1 MKVVLINKSDQTGGA
16 AVVTKRLME
25 ALRQEGIDARMIVVE
40 RLTDS
45 PHIGSASSKWM
56 TKVPFIA
63 ERLRIFLANGF
74 NRADLFK
81 VDIASDGLALWRHPW
96 IKEADIV
103 CLNWINQGMLS
114 LKGIKRIADMGKPI
128 VWTMHDMWNA
138 TGICHHAGVCKGFEQ
153 ECGNCHL
160 LGKCSAEGDLSHKVW
175 RQKKAL
181 YDNVPIHFVAVSNWL
196 ANKCRQSSL
205 MKDVDLSVIPNAFP
219 IDKNFI
225 ERESLDEN
233 QPIKIVMGAARLDD
247 PIKGFS
253 TLIETLKLVK
263 RLNPQLTDNLELVT
277 FGSIR
282 NPELFLQIPI
292 KHTHLGTI
300 NNPGKIREI
309 YRQCHI
315 VVSSSHYETLPG
327 TLIEGQADG
336 CLPVAFDSGGQSD
349 IINHEINGYLAP
361 YSDDIHNN
369 AKWLAS
375 GIFWAVDTIYSAKY
389 GKIEARRDECG
400 HTPPYNISR
409 LTYDNVNRRF
419 SASAVAQKYISLF
432 NDLLAKR

>member
-45 PHIGSASSKWM
+45 PDISTASSKRM
-56 TKVPFIA
+56 AQVPFIA

-96 IKEADIV
+96 VKEADIV

-138 TGICHHAGVCKGFEQ
+138 TGICHHAGTCDGYLNR
-153 ECGNCHL
+153 CGNCQL
-160 LGKCSAEGDLSHKVW
+160 LGNKKAADDLSFKTW
-175 RQKKAL
+175 EKKRRL
-181 YDNVPIHFVAVSNWL
+181 YDNAPIHFVAVSNWL

-205 MKDVDLSVIPNAFP
+205 MKDADLSVIPNAFP

-225 ERESLDEN
+225 ERESLDDK

-247 PIKGFS
+247 PIKGFP
-253 TLIETLKLVK
+253 TLIETLKLAK
-263 RLNPQLTDNLELVT
+263 QLDRQLTDNLELVT

-300 NNPGKIREI
+300 NNPEKIRDI

-349 IINHEINGYLAP
+349 IINHEINGYLVP
-361 YSDDIHNN
+361 YSDDIHEN
-369 AKWLAS
+369 AKWLTR

-389 GKIEARRDECG
+389 GKTEAQSGECG

-419 SASAVAQKYISLF
+419 SATAVAQKYISLF
-432 NDLLAKR
+432 NDLLARK